1 MIITRIDPT
10 LVQQSPITTAY
21 DVFSATVVR
30 SRLARS
36 DKLDPR
42 ITEIVRLRCARTHD
56 CRVCQSLREMTAREA
71 GLDDE
76 LTDQIDRF
84 EESDFPDSWKVAL
97 RLTDAT
103 ILSPNLVDDALR
115 VQARQHFTDVQ
126 ITEILFDIMKWS
138 WQKTLVALRV
148 EAEIEGV
155 KDVRF
160 GADGHAIHA

>member
-1 MIITRIDPT
+1 
-10 LVQQSPITTAY
+10 
-21 DVFSATVVR
+21 
-30 SRLARS
+30 
-36 DKLDPR
+36 
-42 ITEIVRLRCARTHD
+42 
-56 CRVCQSLREMTAREA
+56 MTAREA